1 MSNNKLSPLS
11 VVERYHKRYLEYEA
25 AFNSD
30 PFDEN
35 QVQEKL
41 KEVIN
46 SGVSFDS
53 EEFENTVVDLMIE
66 KPTKRVDV
74 NNAALRF
81 YLYAEFYLLTENTE
95 LPESIKK
102 DFDNLPIAQDMKSF
116 YSIKNGN
123 FVRNEDVPIKVER
136 EKLKQLYQALKSQ

>member
-1 MSNNKLSPLS
+1 MSDKKLSPLS
-11 VVERYHKRYLEYEA
+11 VVERYHQRYLEYEA

-35 QVQEKL
+35 QVQGKL
-41 KEVIN
+41 KEVIE

-66 KPTKRVDV
+66 KPTRRTDV

-81 YLYAEFYLLTENTE
+81 YLYAEFYLLTQDED
-95 LPESIKK
+95 LPENIKK
-102 DFDNLPIAQDMKSF
+102 DFDNLPIAEGLKSF
-116 YSIKNGN
+116 YSVKGGK
-123 FVRNEDVPIKVER
+123 FVRNEDVPIKVEK
-136 EKLKQLYQALKSQ
+136 EKLKQLYQALRSQ